1 MEENKLNLTNEQIEL
16 IFNLLKDNI
25 SQLHDRMLDGMVFI
39 DSWYGNNQQQ
49 KIEYF
54 AKSNSLISNDW
65 VHKLLK
71 QTKND

>member
-1 MEENKLNLTNEQIEL
+1 MEENKLNLTNEQIEM
-16 IFNLLKDNI
+16 ISNLMKDNI
-25 SQLHDRMLDGMVFI
+25 AQLHNKMLNGMIFI

-54 AKSNSLISNDW
+54 AKSNALISNHW

-71 QTKND
+71 ENKNN

>member
-16 IFNLLKDNI
+16 IVNLLKDNI
-25 SQLHDRMLDGMVFI
+25 SQLHDRMLDGMVYI

-54 AKSNSLISNDW
+54 AKSNALISNDW